1 MVGVLLGCGGVCFIG
16 MLLQMFWLGRQRGDP
31 RAPIPSPEQ
40 VRARIL
46 WHSFYANPADPRGWL
61 PKPCGV
67 GLTVNFRSRRN
78 ALLFAAFLV
87 AGVLSLLLAAVCGL
101 LCR

>member
-1 MVGVLLGCGGVCFIG
+1 MVRVLLGCGAVCFIG

-46 WHSFYANPADPRGWL
+46 WRSFYVNPDDARGWL

-67 GLTVNFRSRRN
+67 GQTVNFRSRRN
-78 ALLFAAFLV
+78 ALLFTALMV
-87 AGVLSLLLAAVCGL
+87 AGALSVLLAALVGL
-101 LCR
+101 LGP